1 MKALVV
7 RQDSLLWHLVT
18 NYSSVSK
25 YDKVT
30 DLCTIT
36 SATIKSIFMVCLI
49 VLIGTGL
56 LIPVIWIVLPI
67 FNLLFGSA
75 PAYFP
80 DLFFIGLGGYG
91 VIAVTIAIQ
100 SYRYSERNSK
110 PTVIGEAWRSFKEK
124 SCIRVVVE

>member
-1 MKALVV
+1 
-7 RQDSLLWHLVT
+7 
-18 NYSSVSK
+18 
-25 YDKVT
+25 
-30 DLCTIT
+30 
-36 SATIKSIFMVCLI
+36 MVCLT
-49 VLIGTGL
+49 VLIGSAL

-91 VIAVTIAIQ
+91 AIAVTIAIQ

-110 PTVIGEAWRSFKEK
+110 PTIVGEAWRSFKEK